1 MWQKGDEAVYGSPIQ
16 VCAVCNKAVKSI
28 SIAYF
33 KEMELLLNIHQIY
46 WNKLWYKDLFSQNGL
61 FIQYSSVI
69 IPYIYFCERYGEM
82 HIKLHKPDTTK
93 ERAIRSITKYD
104 HE

>member
-16 VCAVCNKAVKSI
+16 VCVVCNKAVKSI

-82 HIKLHKPDTTK
+82 HVELHKPDTTK
-93 ERAIRSITKYD
+93 DRAIRSITKYD